1 MGGIDVRGVRF
12 RYGRGF
18 ALGPVSLGVDG
29 PGVTAL
35 MGPNGAGKSTL
46 IRLLCGV
53 TSPREGR
60 VEVAGR
66 PMARGRSGREARQVL
81 GYVPQSMQF
90 APRARLEQVLHHAA
104 WLRRVPRAECEQA
117 VARALS
123 VVDLQD
129 RAGERVRSLS
139 GGMLRRLAVAQALV
153 HDPQVLVLDEPTA
166 GLDPQ
171 QRLAMRRYLQNLGE
185 VATVLVATH
194 LAEDVTA
201 VADSVVVLGGGSVLY
216 DGGLAGLLEGG
227 PGASEGMSALDA
239 ALTSLLGVHP
249 DELAAT

>member
-1 MGGIDVRGVRF
+1 MAGIDVQSVRF
-12 RYGRGF
+12 RYRRGF
-18 ALGPVSLGVDG
+18 ALGPVSLSVDG

-53 TSPREGR
+53 ASPAAGR

-66 PMARGRSGREARQVL
+66 TMARGRRGRAARQVL

-90 APRARLEQVLHHAA
+90 PQRARLVQVLHHAA
-104 WLRRVPRAECEQA
+104 WLRRVPRADSEQA

-129 RAGERVRSLS
+129 RAGARVRSLS
-139 GGMLRRLAVAQALV
+139 GGMLRRLTVAQALV

-171 QRLAMRRYLQNLGE
+171 QRLAMRRYLRSLGE
-185 VATVLVATH
+185 RATVLVATH

-201 VADSVVVLGGGSVLY
+201 VADSVVVLGGGAVLY
-216 DGGLAGLLEGG
+216 DGGLAELLAAG
-227 PGASEGMSALDA
+227 PGDGEGMSALDA
-239 ALTSLLGVHP
+239 ALTRLLGVHP